1 MAKQRPSLG
10 VSAAPVS
17 TYVASVAPAVELYDQ
32 QSVNLALQFADAFKD
47 LSVSAAQIAG
57 SMKKQM
63 NEEDVQKGIDLVNQS
78 RKSYKTLVDSGEIK
92 PTENPWMAIGAQQ
105 ASGTMEGMKARA
117 HFSQVYERRSQ
128 EDPAF
133 FDGSSGFD
141 ALATQYTQNVNSVI
155 GNAPYMSRAFYE
167 AFNPYI
173 ASMGMKHEEKVTEVR
188 NQRVLVGVGAEV
200 AKAVADFRS
209 PDKIISQNASLALQE
224 AADDFIRSGYSAK
237 QINEAIVD
245 NLINQMATAEDVEG
259 AEQIFN
265 SLKSGTALLKDT
277 EYAKAALLANRA
289 KIENNR
295 NKLTMQESRQF
306 YEWWQ
311 GLKPSVISGKITQEQ
326 ALEKFN
332 QFVEGPDRKIS
343 ITGPEAESKRSWILN
358 EIEQGKAEAK
368 RELIKE
374 QENAVLGVI
383 NSSGSSIIPAE
394 FLNDEAKYRSHLEE
408 KMEAMFLTFGM
419 DEAQK
424 LQYRSIF
431 ERVWESSAQKRA
443 EYRIT
448 ALSESIWTGDL
459 GPDGNKQN
467 GLDVTAATQFANFLS
482 PPKGEMPSVPQFV
495 EMKARIDDKRSL
507 MGVAPDTEKAQTL
520 YRQDYDRL
528 DRILTAQEEAV
539 AQQFNGNLNATVTDT
554 PTQLAAKSDIR
565 SRFRFLRM
573 KMGEVFNDDREVR
586 KATLLYNTALSTV
599 NAETGEASD
608 AFQDTLAA
616 YRLAVANNL
625 ELDRVVLNPQSP
637 NGKRMLTELK
647 WAMSQLSSGVDAV
660 NIQRDIA
667 AGRVFG
673 SEIDTNFFDRQN
685 SWGWLEFN
693 SGSGIAAEEFNTA
706 MVEWRGR
713 NGISEPDATYYST
726 AEYFK
731 HYANAVRGEAMGNN
745 KKAIRIANAAME
757 RDNILV
763 RGSLIPKKNLSSSV
777 DSEYLEAY
785 LRVNYPKAPN
795 ATFVVVQTT
804 TDGALLAV
812 RENGIA
818 LDNKLIRSTDLN
830 PSGKNPEIVDMVRK
844 IYAEKE
850 VGRKRKQY
858 RDIVTEGME
867 ATPGVPRF

>member
-155 GNAPYMSRAFYE
+155 GNAPYMSRSFYE

-383 NSSGSSIIPAE
+383 NSSSQIPTE
-394 FLNDEAKYRSHLEE
+394 FLNNEEGYRGYLED
-408 KMEAMFLTFGM
+408 KMETMFSTFGM

-424 LQYRSIF
+424 LQYRSVF

-443 EYRIT
+443 EYRIA
-448 ALSESIWTGDL
+448 ALSESIWAGDL

-539 AQQFNGNLNATVTDT
+539 AQQFNGNLNPTATDS
-554 PTQLAAKSDIR
+554 PTQLAAKADIR
-565 SRFRFLRM
+565 ARFRFLRM
-573 KMGEVFNDDREVR
+573 RMGTVFNDDREVR
-586 KATLLYNTALSTV
+586 KATLSYNAATTPITA
-599 NAETGEASD
+599 ERGEELT
-608 AFQDTLAA
+608 AFEDTLAA
-616 YRLAVANNL
+616 YRLSIQNGIDINQ
-625 ELDRVVLNPQSP
+625 VVLNPQSP
-637 NGKRMLTELK
+637 NGKRMVSELK
-647 WAMSQLSSGVDAV
+647 WAMTQLSSGANAA

-673 SEIDTNFFDRQN
+673 SEIDTNFFDRN
-685 SWGWLEFN
+685 NPWGWLEFN
-693 SGSGIAAEEFNTA
+693 SGSGIAAEEFNTE
-706 MVEWRGR
+706 MTGWRES
-713 NGISEPDATYYST
+713 NGITEPDAIYYTS
-726 AEYFK
+726 AEFFK
-731 HYANAVRGEAMGNN
+731 HYSNAVRGEAVGNN
-745 KKAIRIANAAME
+745 KKALRIANAAME

-763 RGSLIPKKNLSSSV
+763 RGSLIPKKNLSPSV

>member
-1 MAKQRPSLG
+1 
-10 VSAAPVS
+10 
-17 TYVASVAPAVELYDQ
+17 
-32 QSVNLALQFADAFKD
+32 
-47 LSVSAAQIAG
+47 
-57 SMKKQM
+57 MKKQM

-155 GNAPYMSRAFYE
+155 GNAPYMSRSFYE

-200 AKAVADFRS
+200 GKAVADLRS

-295 NKLTMQESRQF
+295 NRLSMQESRQF

-311 GLKPSVISGKITQEQ
+311 DLKPSVISGKITQEQ

-408 KMEAMFLTFGM
+408 KMESMFLTFGM
-419 DEAQK
+419 DESQK
-424 LQYRSIF
+424 LQYRGIF
-431 ERVWESSAQKRA
+431 ERVWENSAQKRA
-443 EYRIT
+443 EYRIAT
-448 ALSESIWTGDL
+448 LSESIWSGEL
-459 GPDGNKQN
+459 GPDGNKQA
-467 GLDVTAATQFANFLS
+467 GLDTIASTQFSKFLS
-482 PPKGEMPSVPQFV
+482 PQEGEIPDVPQFV
-495 EMKARIDDKRSL
+495 QMKARIDEKRSL

-528 DRILTAQEEAV
+528 DRMLAAQE
-539 AQQFNGNLNATVTDT
+539 QFIAAEKFKGTLNPSVTDT
-554 PTQLAAKSDIR
+554 NDDKAKKANVR
-565 SRFRFLRM
+565 AKFRFLRM
-573 KMGEVFNDDREVR
+573 KMGTVFNDDREVR
-586 KATLLYNTALSTV
+586 KAALLYNAATTPFTA
-599 NAETGEASD
+599 EQGEELTP
-608 AFQDTLAA
+608 FEDTLAA
-616 YRLAVANNL
+616 YQMSITAGVDLNQ
-625 ELDRVVLNPQSP
+625 VVLNPQSP
-637 NGKRMLTELK
+637 NGKRMLSELQ
-647 WAMSQLSSGVDAV
+647 WAMTQLSSGSNAT

-673 SEIDTNFFDRQN
+673 SEIDTNFFDRRN
-685 SWGWLEFN
+685 PWGWLEFN
-693 SGSGIAAEEFNTA
+693 SGSGIGADELNKA
-706 MVEWRGR
+706 MVAWRGG
-713 NGISEPDATYYST
+713 NDITEPDATYYST

-731 HYANAVRGEAMGNN
+731 HYSNAVRGEAIGNN
-745 KKAIRIANAAME
+745 KKAINIANAAME
-757 RDNILV
+757 RDNLLV
-763 RGSLIPKKNLSSSV
+763 RGSLIPKKNLSPSV
-777 DSEYLEAY
+777 DAEYLEAY
-785 LRVNYPKAPN
+785 LRVNYPMAPN

>member
-117 HFSQVYERRSQ
+117 HFGQVYERRSQ

-295 NKLTMQESRQF
+295 NRLTMQESRQF

-368 RELIKE
+368 RELLKE
-374 QENAVLGVI
+374 QENSILAVI
-383 NSSGSSIIPAE
+383 NSSSQIPTE
-394 FLNDEAKYRSHLEE
+394 FLNNEEGYRGYLEDKIE
-408 KMEAMFLTFGM
+408 TMQVTYGM

-424 LQYRSIF
+424 LQNRVTF
-431 ERVWESSAQKRA
+431 DRVWETYAQKRA
-443 EYRIT
+443 EYRIAT
-448 ALSESIWTGDL
+448 LSESIWSGDL
-459 GPDGNKQN
+459 GPDGNKQA
-467 GLDVTAATQFANFLS
+467 GLDTIASTQFSKFLS
-482 PPKGEMPSVPQFV
+482 PQEGEIPDVPQFV
-495 EMKARIDDKRSL
+495 QMKARIDDKRSL

-528 DRILTAQEEAV
+528 DRMLSAQEQFIA
-539 AQQFNGNLNATVTDT
+539 ATKFNGNLNPVVTDT
-554 PTQLAAKSDIR
+554 NDDKAKKANVRAKI
-565 SRFRFLRM
+565 RFLRM
-573 KMGEVFNDDREVR
+573 KMGTVFNDDREVR
-586 KATLLYNTALSTV
+586 KAALLYNAATTPFTA
-599 NAETGEASD
+599 EQGEELTP
-608 AFQDTLAA
+608 FEDTLAA
-616 YRLAVANNL
+616 YQLSVTAGVDLNQ
-625 ELDRVVLNPQSP
+625 VVLNPQSP
-637 NGKRMLTELK
+637 NGKRMLSELQ
-647 WAMSQLSSGVDAV
+647 WAMTQLSSGADST

-673 SEIDTNFFDRQN
+673 SEIDTNFFDRN
-685 SWGWLEFN
+685 NPWGWLEFN

-706 MVEWRGR
+706 MVEWKGS
-713 NGISEPDATYYST
+713 NGITEPDATYYST

-763 RGSLIPKKNLSSSV
+763 RGSLIPKKNLSPSV

-804 TDGALLAV
+804 PEGALLAV

-818 LDNKLIRSTDLN
+818 LSNKLIRSTDLN

-844 IYAEKE
+844 IYAEKKASRKGMDIGKPK
-850 VGRKRKQY
+850 VGEPK
-858 RDIVTEGME
+858 
-867 ATPGVPRF
+867 F

>member
-200 AKAVADFRS
+200 GKAVADLRS
-209 PDKIISQNASLALQE
+209 PDKIVSQNASLALQE

-245 NLINQMATAEDVEG
+245 NLINQMATAEDVEA
-259 AEQIFN
+259 AEQIFD

-277 EYAKAALLANRA
+277 EYAKAALTANRA

-295 NKLTMQESRQF
+295 NRLTMQESRQF

-311 GLKPSVISGKITQEQ
+311 DLKPSVVSGKITQEQ

-374 QENAVLGVI
+374 QENTVLGVI
-383 NSSGSSIIPAE
+383 NSSSQIPTE
-394 FLNDEAKYRSHLEE
+394 FLNNEEGYRGYLED
-408 KMEAMFLTFGM
+408 KMETMFSTFGM

-424 LQYRSIF
+424 LQYRGVF
-431 ERVWESSAQKRA
+431 ERVWGASEQKRA
-443 EYRIT
+443 EYRIA

-467 GLDVTAATQFANFLS
+467 GLDVAAATQFANFLS

-539 AQQFNGNLNATVTDT
+539 AQQFNGNLNPTATDS
-554 PTQLAAKSDIR
+554 PTQLAAKADIR

-573 KMGEVFNDDREVR
+573 RMGTVFNDDREVR
-586 KATLLYNTALSTV
+586 KATLSYNAATTPITA
-599 NAETGEASD
+599 ERGEELT
-608 AFQDTLAA
+608 AFEDTLAA
-616 YRLAVANNL
+616 YRLSIQNGIDINQ
-625 ELDRVVLNPQSP
+625 VVLNPQSP
-637 NGKRMLTELK
+637 NGKRMVSELK
-647 WAMSQLSSGVDAV
+647 WAMTQLSSGANAA

-673 SEIDTNFFDRQN
+673 SEIDTNFFDRN
-685 SWGWLEFN
+685 NPWGWLEFN
-693 SGSGIAAEEFNTA
+693 SGSGIAAEEFNTE
-706 MVEWRGR
+706 MTGWRES
-713 NGISEPDATYYST
+713 NGITEPDAIYYTS
-726 AEYFK
+726 AEFFK
-731 HYANAVRGEAMGNN
+731 HYSNAVRGEAVGNN
-745 KKAIRIANAAME
+745 KKALRIANAAME
-757 RDNILV
+757 RDNLLV
-763 RGSLIPKKNLSSSV
+763 RGSLIPKKNLSPSV

-844 IYAEKE
+844 IYTEKRASRKGMDIGKPK
-850 VGRKRKQY
+850 VGEPK
-858 RDIVTEGME
+858 
-867 ATPGVPRF
+867 F